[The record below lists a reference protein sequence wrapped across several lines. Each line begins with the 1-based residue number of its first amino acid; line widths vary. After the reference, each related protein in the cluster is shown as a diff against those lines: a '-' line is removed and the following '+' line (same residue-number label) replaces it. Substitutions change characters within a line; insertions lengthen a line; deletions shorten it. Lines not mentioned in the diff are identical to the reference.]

1 MKKLKTWQIVLLVIF
16 YPVGIC
22 VWIYRAVKRSQLKKA
37 REAEQAAL
45 SARREAE
52 RAEREK
58 FEAVRAQI
66 SRHRSERR
74 EWLDAN
80 CDYVSFKL
88 VGVTFNNDDGVGR
101 NRQDILRE
109 IEEDGELDNFSYD
122 TYDYEGNTAVGV
134 YYNGEQI
141 GNIAQTDLKSS
152 FLVPYVSLQISRS
165 FPASLVAVYGSV
177 SISINN
183 ICTEFSTAAQKE
195 KAGEA
200 IEPRPLFLHDYTSER
215 LPRAPAVSSA
225 R

>member
-22 VWIYRAVKRSQLKKA
+22 VWIYRAIKRSQLKKA
-37 REAEQAAL
+37 REAEQ
-45 SARREAE
+45 
-52 RAEREK
+52 AEREK

-141 GNIAQTDLKSS
+141 GNIAQTDLKK
-152 FLVPYVSLQISRS
+152 FLSRTVCELADFEVVSGESRRGIWVG
-165 FPASLVAVYGSV
+165 FYF
-177 SISINN
+177 N
-183 ICTEFSTAAQKE
+183 K
-195 KAGEA
+195 
-200 IEPRPLFLHDYTSER
+200 
-215 LPRAPAVSSA
+215 
-225 R
+225 

>member
-22 VWIYRAVKRSQLKKA
+22 VWIYRAIKRSQLKKA

-101 NRQDILRE
+101 NRQDTASVISSLLLRSMYQSRR
-109 IEEDGELDNFSYD
+109 IRASSSSICARTPSISDLIPGNLDFPHNLGEL
-122 TYDYEGNTAVGV
+122 EAVRERVV
-134 YYNGEQI
+134 YRFR
-141 GNIAQTDLKSS
+141 AR
-152 FLVPYVSLQISRS
+152 V
-165 FPASLVAVYGSV
+165 
-177 SISINN
+177 
-183 ICTEFSTAAQKE
+183 
-195 KAGEA
+195 
-200 IEPRPLFLHDYTSER
+200 R
-215 LPRAPAVSSA
+215 LGHIRRRVFRRRAVS
-225 R
+225 

>member
-22 VWIYRAVKRSQLKKA
+22 VWIYRAIKRSQLKKA

-141 GNIAQTDLKSS
+141 GNIAQTDLKKFLSRTVSRTLELVSLIVS
-152 FLVPYVSLQISRS
+152 FLRFSLIWDTMPGYTGQ
-165 FPASLVAVYGSV
+165 SV
-177 SISINN
+177 SR
-183 ICTEFSTAAQKE
+183 Q
-195 KAGEA
+195 
-200 IEPRPLFLHDYTSER
+200 R
-215 LPRAPAVSSA
+215 RAPCICREQSTD
-225 R
+225 RR

>member
-22 VWIYRAVKRSQLKKA
+22 VWIYRSIKRSQLKKA

-141 GNIAQTDLKSS
+141 GNIAQTDLKK
-152 FLVPYVSLQISRS
+152 FLSRTVCELADFEVVSGESRRGIWVG
-165 FPASLVAVYGSV
+165 FYF
-177 SISINN
+177 N
-183 ICTEFSTAAQKE
+183 K
-195 KAGEA
+195 
-200 IEPRPLFLHDYTSER
+200 
-215 LPRAPAVSSA
+215 
-225 R
+225 

>member
-22 VWIYRAVKRSQLKKA
+22 VWIYRAIKRSQLKKA

-66 SRHRSERR
+66 SRHRSEHR

-141 GNIAQTDLKSS
+141 GNIAQ
-152 FLVPYVSLQISRS
+152 
-165 FPASLVAVYGSV
+165 AVYGSV

-215 LPRAPAVSSA
+215 LPRAPAASSA

>member
-22 VWIYRAVKRSQLKKA
+22 VWIYRAIKRSQLKKA
-37 REAEQAAL
+37 REAE
-45 SARREAE
+45 

-58 FEAVRAQI
+58 SEAVRAQI

-74 EWLDAN
+74 EWLDTN

-141 GNIAQTDLKSS
+141 GNIAQTDLKK
-152 FLVPYVSLQISRS
+152 FLSRTVCELADFEVVSGESRRGIWVG
-165 FPASLVAVYGSV
+165 FYF
-177 SISINN
+177 N
-183 ICTEFSTAAQKE
+183 K
-195 KAGEA
+195 
-200 IEPRPLFLHDYTSER
+200 
-215 LPRAPAVSSA
+215 
-225 R
+225 

>member
-22 VWIYRAVKRSQLKKA
+22 VWIYWAIKRSQLKKA
-37 REAEQAAL
+37 REAEQAALSARREAEQAAL

-88 VGVTFNNDDGVGR
+88 VGVTFNNDYGVGR

-141 GNIAQTDLKSS
+141 GNIAQTDFKK
-152 FLVPYVSLQISRS
+152 FLSRTVCELADFKVVSGESRRGIWVG
-165 FPASLVAVYGSV
+165 FYF
-177 SISINN
+177 N
-183 ICTEFSTAAQKE
+183 K
-195 KAGEA
+195 
-200 IEPRPLFLHDYTSER
+200 
-215 LPRAPAVSSA
+215 
-225 R
+225 